1 MKEGIMEDKKLEQ
14 ALKMLQND
22 YSIITVGESKVPN
35 FRWAEQQTKKLS
47 REKLIEYYNYK
58 GGIFKKDETEIPAT
72 TALGYCTGFNDI
84 EVVDIDLKVLPTL
97 KAQTDFWDEYLSFLK
112 DNIADFDDKFVIYK
126 TVNNG
131 YHIIYKCKSL
141 EGNVKVA
148 RLKGMKE
155 AIIETKGKGGYCF
168 MYDKKISKRSY
179 YELQEISEKD
189 REVLMQCS
197 KFYDYKE
204 PTIIHEPTKKEAK
217 EFHEVELKPWVD
229 YNEKENVM
237 DLISDEFT
245 IVRNLN
251 DKYIIKRN
259 GATSPHS
266 GYVYKNSNCMFLF
279 TTGTQY
285 PNEVLLTPFAVYTIK
300 YHQGNFNE
308 SAKDIYKKGFG
319 SRYVKKV
326 DIEPIELKDK
336 NFNTEFPLD
345 IFPVT
350 IRHYLQECNRTL
362 DSSVDYMGCSM
373 IWLFSVMIGNSIHI
387 EVKKGWTETATVWI
401 SIVGKAGLGKT
412 PSIDNV
418 IRPLIKANNR
428 EITKYIKENKKYIA
442 YQKMSKDQK
451 EHSEEIKEP
460 KKTQFIANDITLE
473 ALVELHEQNKNSIGV
488 FKDELAG
495 WLKDMNKYRAGS
507 DLEFWLSTWSGKSV
521 SLNRKTSTSS
531 FVSKPFISV
540 LGGIQPSILSSFY
553 TDENKDNGFIDRML
567 LSFPELEIET
577 YNENQIAEDLLNW
590 YNDNIIHFHNS
601 IINTFVKYNNDDDI
615 EPNIAIFSEDAKIE
629 WIRIYNE
636 ITQTQNDDDENEY
649 MKSMLPKQKSYIPR
663 FALII
668 NTINAYEDKGD
679 LGVISKESI
688 LNAEKLSKYFI
699 SMAKKIKVNSSEVN
713 KIKKVLK
720 RNDELTPKEQFEIL
734 YKSNPNLNKKEAA
747 ELIGVSRRHIYNF
760 IKELEK

>member
-1 MKEGIMEDKKLEQ
+1 MDKTLEQ
-14 ALKMLQND
+14 ALKMLQNG
-22 YSIITVGESKVPN
+22 YSIITVGKSKVPN
-35 FRWAEQQTKKLS
+35 FRWAEQQTKQLS

-58 GGIFKKDETEIPAT
+58 GGIIKKDGKELPPTVAV
-72 TALGYCTGFNDI
+72 GYCTGFNDI
-84 EVVDIDLKVLPTL
+84 EVIDIDLKVLPNL

-112 DNIADFDDKFVIYK
+112 DNISDFDDKFVIYK
-126 TVNNG
+126 TLNNG
-131 YHIIYKCKSL
+131 YHIIYKCKQIG
-141 EGNVKVA
+141 GNVKIA
-148 RLKGMKE
+148 KLKGMKE
-155 AIIETKGKGGYCF
+155 AIIETRGKGGYCF
-168 MYDKKISKRSY
+168 IYDKKISKRSY

-197 KFYDYKE
+197 SYYDYKE
-204 PTIIHEPTKKEAK
+204 ITIKHEPTKIQAK
-217 EFHEVELKPWVD
+217 DFNNVKIKPWVD
-229 YNEKENVM
+229 FNQKTNIL
-237 DLISDEFT
+237 DLISDEFE
-245 IVRNLN
+245 IIRSLS
-251 DKYIIKRN
+251 DKYIIKRH
-259 GATSPHS
+259 GAESPHS
-266 GYVYKNSNCMFLF
+266 GYVYKNSNCMYLF
-279 TTGTQY
+279 TTATQY
-285 PNEVLLTPFAVYTIK
+285 PNEVLLTPFAVYSIK
-300 YHQGNFNE
+300 HHKGDYSE
-308 SAKDIYKKGFG
+308 CTKDIYKKGFG

-326 DIEPIELKDK
+326 DIIPIEVKEK
-336 NFNTEFPLD
+336 NFITEFPLD
-345 IFPVT
+345 IFPESF
-350 IRHYLQECNRTL
+350 RHYLRECNRTL
-362 DSSVDYMGCSM
+362 DSSIDYMGCSM
-373 IWLFSVMIGNSIHI
+373 IWLFSVMIGNSIHV
-387 EVKKGWTETATVWI
+387 EVKKGWIETATVWI

-418 IRPLIKANNR
+418 IRPLITSNNR

-442 YQKMSKDQK
+442 YQKMSKEQK

-553 TDENKDNGFIDRML
+553 TEENKDNGFIDRML
-567 LSFPELEIET
+567 LSFPDLEIET
-577 YNENQIAEDLLNW
+577 YNDNQINDDLLSW
-590 YNDNIIHFHNS
+590 YNDNIINFHNN
-601 IINTFVKYNNDDDI
+601 IINSIVKYNNEGEI
-615 EPNIAIFSEDAKIE
+615 EPNIINFSEDAKIE
-629 WIRIYNE
+629 WKRIYNE
-636 ITQTQNDDDENEY
+636 ITETQNDDDENEY

-668 NTINAYEDKGD
+668 EIIKTYDNNED
-679 LGVISKESI
+679 LSFISKDSI
-688 LNAEKLSKYFI
+688 LFAEKLSKYFI
-699 SMAKKIKVNSSEVN
+699 AMAKKIKVNTSEVN

-720 RNDELTPKEQFEIL
+720 RNDELSPKEQFEIL

-760 IKELEK
+760 IKELNE